1 MNQNLFNMGKNVKP
15 SVRKIMREALND
27 VVTTNGSHLTL
38 EHIVL
43 STIIDGENRAI
54 KTITEMGVNIN
65 SLYDTIYA
73 IVHNGN
79 LTPKVKNQ
87 DKIPFNKEV
96 KDTFDHVDTEVELI
110 GDFEVDTSHLMLSIL
125 SFDDF
130 KITKVLNKFKIN
142 YNNFKETLM
151 STDSFDET
159 PMEEN
164 NRNRS
169 KKNKR
174 VARNATPVINNFC
187 RNISLAAERGEI
199 DPVIGRERE
208 IKRVSQILSRRK
220 KNNPVLIGDPGVG
233 KTSVVEGIAKLIVD
247 GEAPRILSD
256 KKIYSLN
263 MAAMVAGTKYRGQFE
278 ERLKALID
286 ELKGNPE
293 IILFMDELHTMV
305 GAGNASG
312 SLDAANIFKPA
323 LANGELQVIGA
334 TTLDEYRE
342 NIEKDG
348 ALTRRF
354 QQVLINEPTVDET
367 ITILKNIKEKYENH
381 HKVTYNDEAVEECVK
396 LSDRYITDRA
406 MPDKAIDILDEAG
419 AATNVSQEK
428 PDSIKKLELEKKK
441 IAGEKLLVV
450 SRQKYEEA
458 AELRDKE
465 SKITNKLEAEKVKWE
480 KQLDSKRTDVGVED
494 ICEVISTMTG
504 IPISKISSQENKRLT
519 NMASVLKASI
529 IGQDDAIDKITQAI
543 KRNRL
548 GLKDKKKPIGSF
560 ICLGPTGVGKTE
572 LAKKIAE
579 QLFGDPDSLIRL
591 DMSEY
596 MEKHAVSRMVGA
608 PPGYVG
614 YEQGGQLTEKIRRRP
629 YSVILF
635 DEIEKAHGE
644 VFNLLLQLLDE
655 GQLTDGLGRKV
666 DFKNCLIIMT
676 SNIGVKELATFG
688 NGVGFKTDATIANK
702 EERDRNIIEKALKKK
717 FSPEFLNRID
727 DTIIFNSLKV
737 DDIKKIIKIEIDKL
751 KNNLTDLG
759 YEINLDA
766 SAINFL
772 VKEGYHEEYGA
783 RPLARAIQVHIGNL
797 IADEILQGNITEGSK
812 IKISY
817 DKKTNKVFV
826 K

>member
-1 MNQNLFNMGKNVKP
+1 MGKNVKP

-27 VVTTNGSHLTL
+27 VANTNGSHLTL

-43 STIIDGENRAI
+43 STIMDSENRAMNVI
-54 KTITEMGVNIN
+54 NTMGVNVN
-65 SLYDTIYA
+65 SLYDTIFD

-79 LTPKVKNQ
+79 LTPKVKKTEN
-87 DKIPFNKEV
+87 KIPFNKEV
-96 KDTFDHVDTEVELI
+96 KDVFDHVDDEVETM
-110 GDFEVDTSHLMLSIL
+110 GDFEVDTSHMMLSIL
-125 SFDDF
+125 SFKDF

-151 STDSFDET
+151 STESFDET
-159 PMEEN
+159 PKEDN
-164 NRNRS
+164 NDKGI

-199 DPVIGRERE
+199 DPVIGREKE

-247 GEAPRILSD
+247 GEAPRVLSD

-286 ELKGNPE
+286 ELKDNPE

-312 SLDAANIFKPA
+312 ALDAANIFKPA

-342 NIEKDG
+342 HIEKDG

-367 ITILKNIKEKYENH
+367 IIILKNIKEKYENH
-381 HKVTYNDEAVEECVK
+381 HKVSYSDEAIEECVK

-441 IAGEKLLVV
+441 LAEQKLLVV

-458 AELRDKE
+458 AEIRDKE
-465 SKITNKLEAEKVKWE
+465 SKITNKLEAEKLKWE
-480 KQLDSKRTDVGVED
+480 TQLDKKRTNIGVEE
-494 ICEVISTMTG
+494 ICDVISTMTG
-504 IPISKISSQENKRLT
+504 IPLNKISSQENKRLA
-519 NMASVLKASI
+519 NMASVLKESI

-548 GLKDKKKPIGSF
+548 GLKDKRKPIGNF
-560 ICLGPTGVGKTE
+560 ICLGPSGVGKTE
-572 LAKKIAE
+572 LTKKIAE

-635 DEIEKAHGE
+635 DEIEKAHPE

-676 SNIGVKELATFG
+676 SNIGVKELSTLG
-688 NGVGFKTDATIANK
+688 SGVGFKTDATIANK
-702 EERDRNIIEKALKKK
+702 EERNRNIIQKALKKK

-727 DTIIFNSLKV
+727 DTIVFNSLTV
-737 DDIKKIIKIEIDKL
+737 EDIKKIINIEIDKL
-751 KNNLTDLG
+751 KNNLSDLG
-759 YEINLDA
+759 YEINLDS
-766 SAINFL
+766 SAVDFL

-783 RPLARAIQVHIGNL
+783 RPLSRAIQVHIGNL
-797 IADEILQGNITEGSK
+797 IADEILLGNIKEGST

>member
-1 MNQNLFNMGKNVKP
+1 MGKNVKP

>member
-1 MNQNLFNMGKNVKP
+1 MGKNVKP
-15 SVRKIMREALND
+15 SVRKIMRDALSD
-27 VVTTNGSHLTL
+27 VTSINGSHLTL
-38 EHIVL
+38 EHIIL
-43 STIIDGENRAI
+43 SMIMDGENRAI
-54 KTITEMGVNIN
+54 KAITTMGVNVN
-65 SLYDTIYA
+65 SLYDTIYEVA
-73 IVHNGN
+73 HNGV
-79 LTPKVKNQ
+79 LTPKVKVA

-96 KDTFDHVDTEVELI
+96 KQVFDNVDDEVELV
-110 GDFEVDTSHLMLSIL
+110 GDFEVDTAHVMLSTLNIEDL
-125 SFDDF
+125 

-142 YNNFKETLM
+142 YNNFKETIM
-151 STDSFDET
+151 SAESFDET
-159 PMEEN
+159 PMDEN
-164 NRNRS
+164 NKRV

-174 VARNATPVINNFC
+174 VARSAIPVINNFC
-187 RNISLAAERGEI
+187 RNVSLAAENGEI
-199 DPVIGRERE
+199 DPVIGREKE

-233 KTSVVEGIAKLIVD
+233 KTSVIEGIAKLIVD
-247 GEAPRILSD
+247 GEAPRVLSD

-263 MAAMVAGTKYRGQFE
+263 MASIVAGTKYRGQFE
-278 ERLKALID
+278 ERLKTLID
-286 ELKGNPE
+286 EIKDNPE
-293 IILFMDELHTMV
+293 IILFIDELHTMV

-323 LANGELQVIGA
+323 LANGDLQVIGA

-342 NIEKDG
+342 HIEKDG

-354 QQVLINEPTVDET
+354 QQVLINEPTVAET
-367 ITILKNIKEKYENH
+367 ITILMNIRGTYENH
-381 HKVTYNDEAVEECVK
+381 HKVSYSDDAIEECVK

-428 PDSIKKLELEKKK
+428 PAAIKKLEIEKRK
-441 IAGEKLLVV
+441 ISEQKLIVV

-465 SKITNKLEAEKVKWE
+465 GKLTEKLVAENLKWE
-480 KQLDSKRTDVGVED
+480 QQLDKKRTDVGVNE

-504 IPISKISSQENKRLT
+504 IPLNKISSQENKRLSA
-519 NMASVLKASI
+519 MSAVLKQSI
-529 IGQDDAIDKITQAI
+529 IGQDEAIDKITQAI

-548 GLKDKKKPIGSF
+548 GLKDRQKPIGSF

-579 QLFGDPDSLIRL
+579 QLFGDSDALIRL

-596 MEKHAVSRMVGA
+596 IEKHTVSRMVGA

-614 YEQGGQLTEKIRRRP
+614 YEQGGQLTEKVRRRP
-629 YSVILF
+629 YSVILL
-635 DEIEKAHGE
+635 DEIEKAHSD

-666 DFKNCLIIMT
+666 DFKNCLIILT
-676 SNIGVKELATFG
+676 SNIGVKELSTLG
-688 NGVGFKTDATIANK
+688 SGVGFKTDATIVNK
-702 EERDRNIIEKALKKK
+702 EERNRNIIQKALKKK
-717 FSPEFLNRID
+717 FAPEFLNRID
-727 DTIIFNSLKV
+727 DTIIFNSLTV
-737 DDIKKIIKIEIDKL
+737 DDIKKIIGIEVEKL
-751 KNNLTDLG
+751 KTNLTDLG
-759 YEINLDA
+759 YKITLDKG
-766 SAINFL
+766 AIDFL
-772 VKEGYHEEYGA
+772 VREGYDEAYGV
-783 RPLARAIQVHIGNL
+783 RPLSRAIQVHIGNL
-797 IADEILQGNITEGSK
+797 IADEILNGNIKEGSI

-817 DKKTNKVFV
+817 NKKTDKVFV

>member
-1 MNQNLFNMGKNVKP
+1 MGKNVKP

-27 VVTTNGSHLTL
+27 VVTTNGNHLTL

-43 STIIDGENRAI
+43 STIMDGENRAI
-54 KTITEMGVNIN
+54 KTITEMGVNMN

-79 LTPKVKNQ
+79 LTPKVKKTQ
-87 DKIPFNKEV
+87 GKIPFNKEV
-96 KDTFDHVDTEVELI
+96 KDTFDHVDTEVELM

-164 NRNRS
+164 NKNRG

-199 DPVIGRERE
+199 DPVIGREKE

-286 ELKGNPE
+286 ELRENPE

-381 HKVTYNDEAVEECVK
+381 HKVTYSDEAIEECVK

-406 MPDKAIDILDEAG
+406 MPDKAIDVLDEAG

-441 IAGEKLLVV
+441 IAEEKLLVV

-504 IPISKISSQENKRLT
+504 IPINKISSQENKRLSM
-519 NMASVLKASI
+519 MASMLKSSI
-529 IGQDDAIDKITQAI
+529 IGQDDAIDKVTQAI

-688 NGVGFKTDATIANK
+688 NGVGFKTEATIANK
-702 EERDRNIIEKALKKK
+702 EERDRNIIQKALKKK

-727 DTIIFNSLKV
+727 DTIVFNSLKV

-783 RPLARAIQVHIGNL
+783 RPLARTIQVHIGNL
-797 IADEILQGNITEGSK
+797 IADEILQGNIKEGAK

>member
-1 MNQNLFNMGKNVKP
+1 MGKNVKP
-15 SVRKIMREALND
+15 SVRKIMRDALSD
-27 VVTTNGSHLTL
+27 VANTNGTHLTL
-38 EHIVL
+38 EHIIL
-43 STIIDGENRAI
+43 SMIMDGENRAI
-54 KTITEMGVNIN
+54 RAITTMGVNVN
-65 SLYDTIYA
+65 SLYDTVYE
-73 IVHNGN
+73 IVHNGT
-79 LTPKVKNQ
+79 LTPKVKVV
-87 DKIPFNKEV
+87 DKIPFNKETKLV
-96 KDTFDHVDTEVELI
+96 FDNVDDEVELV
-110 GDFEVDTSHLMLSIL
+110 GDFEVDTAHVMLSTLNIEEL
-125 SFDDF
+125 

-142 YNNFKETLM
+142 YNNFKETIM
-151 STDSFDET
+151 SGESFDET
-159 PMEEN
+159 PMDEN
-164 NRNRS
+164 NKNV

-174 VARNATPVINNFC
+174 VARSAIPVINNFC
-187 RNISLAAERGEI
+187 RNVSLAAENGEI
-199 DPVIGRERE
+199 DPVIGREKE

-233 KTSVVEGIAKLIVD
+233 KTSVIEGIAKLIVD
-247 GEAPRILSD
+247 GEAPRVLSD

-263 MAAMVAGTKYRGQFE
+263 MASMVAGTKYRGQFE
-278 ERLKALID
+278 ERLKTLID
-286 ELKGNPE
+286 EIKDNPE

-323 LANGELQVIGA
+323 LANGDLQVIGA

-342 NIEKDG
+342 HIEKDG

-367 ITILKNIKEKYENH
+367 ITILRNIREKYENH
-381 HKVTYNDEAVEECVK
+381 HKVSYSDEAIDECVK

-428 PDSIKKLELEKKK
+428 PAAIKKFELEKRK
-441 IAGEKLLVV
+441 ISEQKLIVV

-465 SKITNKLEAEKVKWE
+465 SKITEKLEAEKLKWE
-480 KQLDSKRTDVGVED
+480 QQLDKKRTAVGVNE

-504 IPISKISSQENKRLT
+504 IPLNKISSQENKRLST
-519 NMASVLKASI
+519 MDAVLKKSI
-529 IGQDDAIDKITQAI
+529 IGQDDAIDKITQSI

-548 GLKDKKKPIGSF
+548 GLKDKQKPIGSF

-579 QLFGDPDSLIRL
+579 QLFGDPDALIRL

-596 MEKHAVSRMVGA
+596 IEKHTVSRMVGA

-629 YSVILF
+629 YSVILL
-635 DEIEKAHGE
+635 DEIEKAHSD

-666 DFKNCLIIMT
+666 DFKNCLIILT
-676 SNIGVKELATFG
+676 SNIGVKELSTLG
-688 NGVGFKTDATIANK
+688 SGVGFKTDATIANK
-702 EERDRNIIEKALKKK
+702 EERNRNIIQKALKKK
-717 FSPEFLNRID
+717 FAPEFLNRID
-727 DTIIFNSLKV
+727 DTIVFNSLNV
-737 DDIKKIIKIEIDKL
+737 EDIKKIINIEIDKL

-759 YEINLDA
+759 YKITLDKG
-766 SAINFL
+766 AIDFL
-772 VKEGYHEEYGA
+772 VREGYDEAYGA
-783 RPLARAIQVHIGNL
+783 RPLSRAIQVHIGNL
-797 IADEILQGNITEGSK
+797 IADEILNGNIKEGSS

-817 DKKTNKVFV
+817 NKKTDKVFV

>member
-1 MNQNLFNMGKNVKP
+1 MGKNVKP

-38 EHIVL
+38 EHIML
-43 STIIDGENRAI
+43 STILDGENRAI

-96 KDTFDHVDTEVELI
+96 KDTFDHVDTEVELM

-164 NRNRS
+164 NKNRG

-187 RNISLAAERGEI
+187 RNISLAAERSEI
-199 DPVIGRERE
+199 DPVIGREKE

-286 ELKGNPE
+286 ELRENPE

-381 HKVTYNDEAVEECVK
+381 HKVTYSDEAIEECVK

-406 MPDKAIDILDEAG
+406 MPDKAIDVLDEAG

-441 IAGEKLLVV
+441 IAEEKLLVV

-465 SKITNKLEAEKVKWE
+465 SKLTERLNAEKSKWE

-504 IPISKISSQENKRLT
+504 IPISKISSQENKRLS
-519 NMASVLKASI
+519 MMGSVLKSSI

-596 MEKHAVSRMVGA
+596 MEKHTISRMVGA

-635 DEIEKAHGE
+635 DEIEKAHTE

-655 GQLTDGLGRKV
+655 GQLTDGLGRKI

-702 EERDRNIIEKALKKK
+702 EERDRNIIQKALKKK

-727 DTIIFNSLKV
+727 DTIVFNSLKV

-759 YEINLDA
+759 YEINLDT

-797 IADEILQGNITEGSK
+797 IADEILQGNIKEGAK

>member
-1 MNQNLFNMGKNVKP
+1 MD
-15 SVRKIMREALND
+15 S
-27 VVTTNGSHLTL
+27 
-38 EHIVL
+38 
-43 STIIDGENRAI
+43 ENRAMNVI
-54 KTITEMGVNIN
+54 NTMGVNVN
-65 SLYDTIYA
+65 SLYDTIFD

-79 LTPKVKNQ
+79 LTPKVKKTEN
-87 DKIPFNKEV
+87 KIPFNKEV
-96 KDTFDHVDTEVELI
+96 KDVFDHVDNEVETM
-110 GDFEVDTSHLMLSIL
+110 GDFEVDTSHMMLSIL
-125 SFDDF
+125 SFKDF

-151 STDSFDET
+151 STESFDET
-159 PMEEN
+159 PKEDN
-164 NRNRS
+164 NDKGI

-199 DPVIGRERE
+199 DPVIGREKE

-247 GEAPRILSD
+247 GEAPRVLSD

-286 ELKGNPE
+286 ELKDNPE

-312 SLDAANIFKPA
+312 ALDAANIFKPA

-342 NIEKDG
+342 HIEKDG

-367 ITILKNIKEKYENH
+367 IIILKNIKEKYENH
-381 HKVTYNDEAVEECVK
+381 HKVSYSDDAIEECVK

-441 IAGEKLLVV
+441 LAEQKLLVV

-458 AELRDKE
+458 AEIRDKE
-465 SKITNKLEAEKVKWE
+465 SKITNKLEAEKLKWE
-480 KQLDSKRTDVGVED
+480 TQLDKKRTNIGVEE
-494 ICEVISTMTG
+494 ICDVISTMTG
-504 IPISKISSQENKRLT
+504 IPLNKISSQENKRLA
-519 NMASVLKASI
+519 NMASVLKESI

-548 GLKDKKKPIGSF
+548 GLKDKRKPIGNF
-560 ICLGPTGVGKTE
+560 ICLGPSGVGKTE
-572 LAKKIAE
+572 LTKKIAE

-635 DEIEKAHGE
+635 DEIEKAHPE

-676 SNIGVKELATFG
+676 SNIGVKELSTLG
-688 NGVGFKTDATIANK
+688 SGVGFKTDATIANK
-702 EERDRNIIEKALKKK
+702 EERNRNIIQKALKKK

-727 DTIIFNSLKV
+727 DTIVFNSLTV
-737 DDIKKIIKIEIDKL
+737 EDIKKIINIEIDKL
-751 KNNLTDLG
+751 KNNLSDLG
-759 YEINLDA
+759 YEINLDS
-766 SAINFL
+766 SAVDFL

-783 RPLARAIQVHIGNL
+783 RPLSRAIQVHIGNL
-797 IADEILQGNITEGSK
+797 IADEILLGNIKEGST

>member
-1 MNQNLFNMGKNVKP
+1 M
-15 SVRKIMREALND
+15 E
-27 VVTTNGSHLTL
+27 
-38 EHIVL
+38 
-43 STIIDGENRAI
+43 
-54 KTITEMGVNIN
+54 
-65 SLYDTIYA
+65 
-73 IVHNGN
+73 
-79 LTPKVKNQ
+79 
-87 DKIPFNKEV
+87 
-96 KDTFDHVDTEVELI
+96 ELK
-110 GDFEVDTSHLMLSIL
+110 
-125 SFDDF
+125 
-130 KITKVLNKFKIN
+130 KITKSFNIEGFSIKTDTGFEKIE
-142 YNNFKETLM
+142 KLHETISYLVYEVKL
-151 STDSFDET
+151 SNGYTLKCADNHILIDE
-159 PMEEN
+159 
-164 NRNRS
+164 
-169 KKNKR
+169 
-174 VARNATPVINNFC
+174 F
-187 RNISLAAERGEI
+187 
-199 DPVIGRERE
+199 GREVFTKDLIIGDNIKTDNGLATVVSVTDLGYEE
-208 IKRVSQILSRRK
+208 IMYDFELGDDSNHVYYTNGILSH
-220 KNNPVLIGDPGVG
+220 N
-233 KTSVVEGIAKLIVD
+233 TSVVEGIAKLIVD

-286 ELKGNPE
+286 ELRENPE

-354 QQVLINEPTVDET
+354 QQVLINEPTIDET
-367 ITILKNIKEKYENH
+367 ITILKNIKENYENH
-381 HKVTYNDEAVEECVK
+381 HKVTYSDEAIEECVK

-406 MPDKAIDILDEAG
+406 MPDKAIDVLDEAG

-441 IAGEKLLVV
+441 IAEEKLLVV

-465 SKITNKLEAEKVKWE
+465 SKLTERLNAEKSKWE

-504 IPISKISSQENKRLT
+504 IPISKISSQENKRLS
-519 NMASVLKASI
+519 MMDSVLKSSI
-529 IGQDDAIDKITQAI
+529 IGQDDAINKITQAI

-596 MEKHAVSRMVGA
+596 MEKHTISRMVGA

-635 DEIEKAHGE
+635 DEIEKAHTE

-655 GQLTDGLGRKV
+655 GQLTDGLGRKI

-702 EERDRNIIEKALKKK
+702 EERDRNIIQKALKKK

-727 DTIIFNSLKV
+727 DTIVFNSLKI

-759 YEINLDA
+759 YEINLDT

-797 IADEILQGNITEGSK
+797 IADEILQGNIKEGTK

>member
-1 MNQNLFNMGKNVKP
+1 MGKNVKP

-38 EHIVL
+38 EHIML
-43 STIIDGENRAI
+43 STILDGENRAI

-164 NRNRS
+164 NKNRG

-199 DPVIGRERE
+199 DPVIGREKE

-286 ELKGNPE
+286 ELRENPE

-367 ITILKNIKEKYENH
+367 IIILKNIKEKYENH
-381 HKVTYNDEAVEECVK
+381 HKVSYSDEAIEECVK

-441 IAGEKLLVV
+441 LAEQKLLVV

-458 AELRDKE
+458 AEIRDKE
-465 SKITNKLEAEKVKWE
+465 SKITNKLEAEKLKWE
-480 KQLDSKRTDVGVED
+480 TQLDKKRTNIGVEE
-494 ICEVISTMTG
+494 ICDVISTMTG
-504 IPISKISSQENKRLT
+504 IPLNKISSQENKRLA
-519 NMASVLKASI
+519 NMASVLKESI

-548 GLKDKKKPIGSF
+548 GLKDKRKPIGNF
-560 ICLGPTGVGKTE
+560 ICLGPSGVGKTE
-572 LAKKIAE
+572 LTKKIAE

-635 DEIEKAHGE
+635 DEIEKAHTE

-655 GQLTDGLGRKV
+655 GQLTDGLGRKI

-702 EERDRNIIEKALKKK
+702 EERNRNIIQKALKKK

-727 DTIIFNSLKV
+727 DTIVFNSLKV

-759 YEINLDA
+759 YEINLDT

-797 IADEILQGNITEGSK
+797 IADEILQGNIKEGAK

>member
-1 MNQNLFNMGKNVKP
+1 MGKNVKP

-27 VVTTNGSHLTL
+27 VVNTNGSHLTL
-38 EHIVL
+38 EHILL
-43 STIIDGENRAI
+43 SAIMDNENRAMNVI
-54 KTITEMGVNIN
+54 SSMGININ
-65 SLYDTIYA
+65 SLYDTVYE
-73 IVHNGN
+73 IVHNNN
-79 LTPKVKNQ
+79 LTPKVKTP

-96 KDTFDHVDTEVELI
+96 KSVFDHVDDEVELV
-110 GDFEVDTSHLMLSIL
+110 GDFEVDTAHLLLSIL
-125 SFDDF
+125 SFKDF
-130 KITKVLNKFKIN
+130 KITKVLNKFKIT
-142 YNNFKETLM
+142 YETFKETLM
-151 STDSFDET
+151 STESFDET

-164 NRNRS
+164 NKS
-169 KKNKR
+169 KKPKR

-187 RNISLAAERGEI
+187 RNVSLAAENNEI
-199 DPVIGRERE
+199 DPVIGRDNE

-220 KNNPVLIGDPGVG
+220 KNNPILIGDAGCG
-233 KTSVVEGIAKLIVD
+233 KTSIVEGIAKMIVD
-247 GEAPRILSD
+247 GDAPRIISD
-256 KKIYSLN
+256 KKIYTLN
-263 MAAMVAGTKYRGQFE
+263 MASMVAGTKYRGQFE
-278 ERLKALID
+278 ERLKALIE
-286 ELKGNPE
+286 ELKNNPE
-293 IILFMDELHTMV
+293 IILFMDEIHTMV

-342 NIEKDG
+342 HIEKDG

-381 HKVTYNDEAVEECVK
+381 HKVTYTDEAIEECVK

-428 PDSIKKLELEKKK
+428 PASIKKLELEKKK
-441 IAGEKLLVV
+441 LAEQKLLVV

-465 SKITNKLEAEKVKWE
+465 NKLSNKLESEKLKWE
-480 KQLDSKRTDVGVED
+480 QQLDKKRTTVDVEN
-494 ICEVISTMTG
+494 ICEIISTMTG
-504 IPISKISSQENKRLT
+504 IPLNKISGQENKRLA
-519 NMASVLKASI
+519 NMASVLKESI

-548 GLKDKKKPIGSF
+548 GLKDKRKPIGNF
-560 ICLGPTGVGKTE
+560 ICLGPSGVGKTE

-579 QLFGDPDSLIRL
+579 QLFGDQDSLIRL

-596 MEKHAVSRMVGA
+596 MEKHTVSRMVGA

-614 YEQGGQLTEKIRRRP
+614 YEQGGQLTEKVRRRP

-635 DEIEKAHGE
+635 DEIEKAHTD

-666 DFKNCLIIMT
+666 DFKNCLIILT
-676 SNIGVKELATFG
+676 SNVGVKELSTLG
-688 NGVGFKTDATIANK
+688 TGVGFKTDATIVGK
-702 EERDRNIIEKALKKK
+702 EQRDRNIIQKALKKK

-737 DDIKKIIKIEIDKL
+737 DDIKKIIGIEIEKL
-751 KNNLTDLG
+751 KKNLTDLG
-759 YEINLDA
+759 YEITLDNA
-766 SAINFL
+766 AINFL
-772 VKEGYHEEYGA
+772 VKEGYDEDYGA
-783 RPLARAIQVHIGNL
+783 RPLNRAIQVHIGNL
-797 IADEILQGNITEGSK
+797 IADEILMGNIKEGS
-812 IKISY
+812 IVKISY

>member
-1 MNQNLFNMGKNVKP
+1 MGKNVKP

-38 EHIVL
+38 EHIML
-43 STIIDGENRAI
+43 STILDGENRAI

-96 KDTFDHVDTEVELI
+96 KDTFDHVDTEVELM

-164 NRNRS
+164 NKNRG

-187 RNISLAAERGEI
+187 RNISLAAERSEI
-199 DPVIGRERE
+199 DPVIGREKE

-286 ELKGNPE
+286 ELRENPE

-381 HKVTYNDEAVEECVK
+381 HKVTYSDEAIEECVK

-406 MPDKAIDILDEAG
+406 MPDKAIDVLDEAG

-441 IAGEKLLVV
+441 IAEEKLLVV

-465 SKITNKLEAEKVKWE
+465 SKLTERLNAEKSKWE

-504 IPISKISSQENKRLT
+504 IPISKISSQENKRLS
-519 NMASVLKASI
+519 MMDSVLKSSI

-596 MEKHAVSRMVGA
+596 MEKHTISRMVGA

-635 DEIEKAHGE
+635 DEIEKAHTE

-702 EERDRNIIEKALKKK
+702 EERDRNIIQKALKKK

-727 DTIIFNSLKV
+727 DTIVFNSLKV

-759 YEINLDA
+759 YEINLDT

-797 IADEILQGNITEGSK
+797 IADEILQGNIKEGAK

>member
-1 MNQNLFNMGKNVKP
+1 MGKNVKP

-38 EHIVL
+38 EHIML
-43 STIIDGENRAI
+43 STILDGENRAI

-96 KDTFDHVDTEVELI
+96 KDTFDHVDTEVELM

-164 NRNRS
+164 NKNRG

-187 RNISLAAERGEI
+187 RNISLAAERSEI
-199 DPVIGRERE
+199 DPVIGREKE

-286 ELKGNPE
+286 ELRENPE

-381 HKVTYNDEAVEECVK
+381 HKVTYSDEAIEECVK

-406 MPDKAIDILDEAG
+406 MPDKAIDVLDEAG

-441 IAGEKLLVV
+441 IAEEKLLVV

-465 SKITNKLEAEKVKWE
+465 SKLTERLNAEKSKWE

-504 IPISKISSQENKRLT
+504 IPISKISSQENKRLS
-519 NMASVLKASI
+519 MMDSVLKSSI

-596 MEKHAVSRMVGA
+596 MEKHTISRMVGA

-635 DEIEKAHGE
+635 DEIEKAHTE

-655 GQLTDGLGRKV
+655 GQLTDGLGRKI

-702 EERDRNIIEKALKKK
+702 EERDRNIIQKALKKK

-727 DTIIFNSLKV
+727 DTIVFNSLKV

-759 YEINLDA
+759 YEINLDT

-797 IADEILQGNITEGSK
+797 IADEILQGNIKEGAK

>member
-1 MNQNLFNMGKNVKP
+1 MGKNVKP

-38 EHIVL
+38 EHIML
-43 STIIDGENRAI
+43 STILDGENRAI

-96 KDTFDHVDTEVELI
+96 KDTFDHVDTEVELM

-164 NRNRS
+164 NKNRG

-187 RNISLAAERGEI
+187 RNISLAAERSEI
-199 DPVIGRERE
+199 DPVIGREME

-286 ELKGNPE
+286 ELRGNPE

-381 HKVTYNDEAVEECVK
+381 HKVTYSDDAIEECVK

-406 MPDKAIDILDEAG
+406 MPDKAIDVLDEAG

-441 IAGEKLLVV
+441 IAEEKLLVV

-465 SKITNKLEAEKVKWE
+465 SKITNKLEAERVKWE
-480 KQLDSKRTDVGVED
+480 KQLDTKRTDVGVED

-504 IPISKISSQENKRLT
+504 IPISKISSQENKRLS
-519 NMASVLKASI
+519 MMDSVLKSSI

-635 DEIEKAHGE
+635 DEIEKAHTE

-702 EERDRNIIEKALKKK
+702 EERDRNIIQKALKKK
-717 FSPEFLNRID
+717 YSPEFLNRID
-727 DTIIFNSLKV
+727 DTIVFNSLKV

-759 YEINLDA
+759 YEINLDT

-797 IADEILQGNITEGSK
+797 IADEILQGNIKEGAK

>member
-1 MNQNLFNMGKNVKP
+1 MGKNVKP

-27 VVTTNGSHLTL
+27 VANTNGSHLTL

-43 STIIDGENRAI
+43 STIMDGENRAV

-65 SLYDTIYA
+65 SLYDTIYS

-96 KDTFDHVDTEVELI
+96 KDMFDHVDTEVELI
-110 GDFEVDTSHLMLSIL
+110 GDFEVDTSHVMLSIL

-159 PMEEN
+159 PMEGN
-164 NRNRS
+164 NRNM
-169 KKNKR
+169 KNTKNKR

-286 ELKGNPE
+286 ELRENPE

-381 HKVTYNDEAVEECVK
+381 HKVTYSDEAIEECVK

-406 MPDKAIDILDEAG
+406 MPDKAIDVLDEAG

-441 IAGEKLLVV
+441 IAEEKLLVV

-465 SKITNKLEAEKVKWE
+465 SKITNKLEAEKLKWE
-480 KQLDSKRTDVGVED
+480 QQLDKKRTDVGVEE

-504 IPISKISSQENKRLT
+504 IPLTKISSQENKRLA
-519 NMASVLKASI
+519 NMASVLKESI

-596 MEKHAVSRMVGA
+596 MEKHTISRMVGA

-635 DEIEKAHGE
+635 DEIEKAHTE

-676 SNIGVKELATFG
+676 SNIGVKELSTLG
-688 NGVGFKTDATIANK
+688 SGVGFKTDSTVANK
-702 EERDRNIIEKALKKK
+702 DERNRNIIQKALKKK

-727 DTIIFNSLKV
+727 DTIVFNSLKV
-737 DDIKKIIKIEIDKL
+737 DDIKKIIKIEIEKL
-751 KNNLTDLG
+751 KSNLTDLG
-759 YEINLDA
+759 YEITLDN
-766 SAINFL
+766 SAIDFL

-783 RPLARAIQVHIGNL
+783 RPLSRAIQVHIGNL
-797 IADEILQGNITEGSK
+797 IADEILLGNIKEGAK
-812 IKISY
+812 IKVSY

>member
-1 MNQNLFNMGKNVKP
+1 MGKNVKP
-15 SVRKIMREALND
+15 SVRKIMRAALSD
-27 VVTTNGSHLTL
+27 VASTNGSHLTL
-38 EHIVL
+38 EHIIL
-43 STIIDGENRAI
+43 SMIMDGENRAI
-54 KTITEMGVNIN
+54 KAIITMGVNVN
-65 SLYDTIYA
+65 SLYDTVYE
-73 IVHNGN
+73 IVHNGT
-79 LTPKVKNQ
+79 LTPKVKVV
-87 DKIPFNKEV
+87 DKIPFNKETKLV
-96 KDTFDHVDTEVELI
+96 FDNVDDEVELV
-110 GDFEVDTSHLMLSIL
+110 GDFEVDTAHVMLSTLNIEEL
-125 SFDDF
+125 

-142 YNNFKETLM
+142 YNNFKETIM
-151 STDSFDET
+151 SGESFDET
-159 PMEEN
+159 PMDEN
-164 NRNRS
+164 SKRV

-174 VARNATPVINNFC
+174 VARSAIPVINNFC
-187 RNISLAAERGEI
+187 RNVSLAAENGEI
-199 DPVIGRERE
+199 DPVIGREKE

-233 KTSVVEGIAKLIVD
+233 KTSVIEGIAKLIVD
-247 GEAPRILSD
+247 GEAPRVLSD

-263 MAAMVAGTKYRGQFE
+263 MASMVAGTKYRGQFE
-278 ERLKALID
+278 ERLKTLID
-286 ELKGNPE
+286 EIKDNPE

-323 LANGELQVIGA
+323 LANGDLQVIGA

-342 NIEKDG
+342 HIEKDG

-367 ITILKNIKEKYENH
+367 ITILRNIREKYENH
-381 HKVTYNDEAVEECVK
+381 HKVSYSDEAIDECVK

-428 PDSIKKLELEKKK
+428 PAAIKKFELEKRK
-441 IAGEKLLVV
+441 ISEQKLIVV

-465 SKITNKLEAEKVKWE
+465 SKITEKLEAEKLKWE
-480 KQLDSKRTDVGVED
+480 QQLDKKRTAVGVNE

-504 IPISKISSQENKRLT
+504 IPLNKISSQENKRLST
-519 NMASVLKASI
+519 MDSVLKKSI
-529 IGQDDAIDKITQAI
+529 IGQDDAIDKITQSI

-548 GLKDKKKPIGSF
+548 GLKDKQKPIGSF

-579 QLFGDPDSLIRL
+579 QLFGDPDALIRL

-596 MEKHAVSRMVGA
+596 IEKHTVSRMVGA

-629 YSVILF
+629 YSVILL
-635 DEIEKAHGE
+635 DEIEKAHSD

-666 DFKNCLIIMT
+666 DFKNCLIILT
-676 SNIGVKELATFG
+676 SNIGVKELSTIG
-688 NGVGFKTDATIANK
+688 SGVGFKTDATIANK
-702 EERDRNIIEKALKKK
+702 EERDRNIIQKALKKK
-717 FSPEFLNRID
+717 FAPEFLNRID
-727 DTIIFNSLKV
+727 DTIVFNSLNV
-737 DDIKKIIKIEIDKL
+737 EDIKKIIGIEIDKL

-759 YEINLDA
+759 YKITLDKG
-766 SAINFL
+766 AIDFL
-772 VKEGYHEEYGA
+772 VREGYDEAYGA
-783 RPLARAIQVHIGNL
+783 RPLSRAIQVHIGNL
-797 IADEILQGNITEGSK
+797 IADEILNGNIKEGSS

-817 DKKTNKVFV
+817 NKKTDKVFV

>member
-1 MNQNLFNMGKNVKP
+1 
-15 SVRKIMREALND
+15 
-27 VVTTNGSHLTL
+27 
-38 EHIVL
+38 
-43 STIIDGENRAI
+43 
-54 KTITEMGVNIN
+54 MGVNVN
-65 SLYDTIYA
+65 SLYDTIFD

-79 LTPKVKNQ
+79 LTPKVKKTEN
-87 DKIPFNKEV
+87 KIPFNKEV
-96 KDTFDHVDTEVELI
+96 KDVFDHVDNEVETM
-110 GDFEVDTSHLMLSIL
+110 GDFEVDTSHMMLSIL
-125 SFDDF
+125 SFKDF

-151 STDSFDET
+151 STESFDET
-159 PMEEN
+159 PKEDN
-164 NRNRS
+164 NDKGI

-199 DPVIGRERE
+199 DPVIGREKE

-247 GEAPRILSD
+247 GEAPRVLSD

-286 ELKGNPE
+286 ELKDNPE

-312 SLDAANIFKPA
+312 ALDAANIFKPA

-342 NIEKDG
+342 HIEKDG

-367 ITILKNIKEKYENH
+367 IIILKNIKEKYENH
-381 HKVTYNDEAVEECVK
+381 HKVSYSDDAIEECVK

-441 IAGEKLLVV
+441 LAEQKLLVV

-458 AELRDKE
+458 AEIRDKE
-465 SKITNKLEAEKVKWE
+465 SKITNKLEAEKLKWE
-480 KQLDSKRTDVGVED
+480 TQLDKKRTNIGVEE
-494 ICEVISTMTG
+494 ICDVISTMTG
-504 IPISKISSQENKRLT
+504 IPLNKISSQENKRLA
-519 NMASVLKASI
+519 NMASVLKESI

-548 GLKDKKKPIGSF
+548 GLKDKRKPIGNF
-560 ICLGPTGVGKTE
+560 ICLGPSGVGKTE
-572 LAKKIAE
+572 LTKKIAE

-635 DEIEKAHGE
+635 DEIEKAHPE

-676 SNIGVKELATFG
+676 SNIGVKELSTLG
-688 NGVGFKTDATIANK
+688 SGVGFKTDATIANK
-702 EERDRNIIEKALKKK
+702 EERNRNIIQKALKKK

-727 DTIIFNSLKV
+727 DTIVFNSLTV
-737 DDIKKIIKIEIDKL
+737 EDIKKIINIEIDKL
-751 KNNLTDLG
+751 KNNLSDLG
-759 YEINLDA
+759 YEINLDS
-766 SAINFL
+766 SAVNFL

-783 RPLARAIQVHIGNL
+783 RPLSRAIQVHIGNL
-797 IADEILQGNITEGSK
+797 IADEILLGNIKEGST

>member
-1 MNQNLFNMGKNVKP
+1 MGKNVKP

-27 VVTTNGSHLTL
+27 VANTNGSHLTL

-43 STIIDGENRAI
+43 STIMDGENRAV

-65 SLYDTIYA
+65 SLYDTIYS

-96 KDTFDHVDTEVELI
+96 KDMFDHVDTEVELI
-110 GDFEVDTSHLMLSIL
+110 GDFEVDTSHVMLSIL

-151 STDSFDET
+151 NTDSFDET
-159 PMEEN
+159 PMEGN
-164 NRNRS
+164 NRNM
-169 KKNKR
+169 KNKQNKR

-247 GEAPRILSD
+247 EAPRILSD

-286 ELKGNPE
+286 ELRENPE
-293 IILFMDELHTMV
+293 IVLFMDELHTMV

-381 HKVTYNDEAVEECVK
+381 HKVTYSDEAIEECVK

-406 MPDKAIDILDEAG
+406 MPDKAIDVLDEAG

-441 IAGEKLLVV
+441 IAEQKLLVV

-465 SKITNKLEAEKVKWE
+465 SKITNKLEAEKLKWE
-480 KQLDSKRTDVGVED
+480 QQLDKKRTDVGVEE

-504 IPISKISSQENKRLT
+504 IPLTKISSQENKRLA
-519 NMASVLKASI
+519 NMASVLKESI

-548 GLKDKKKPIGSF
+548 GLKDKRKPIGNF
-560 ICLGPTGVGKTE
+560 ICLGPSGVGKTE
-572 LAKKIAE
+572 LTKKIAE

-596 MEKHAVSRMVGA
+596 MEKHTISRMVGA

-635 DEIEKAHGE
+635 DEIEKAHTE

-676 SNIGVKELATFG
+676 SNIGVKELSTLG
-688 NGVGFKTDATIANK
+688 SGVGFKTDSTVANK
-702 EERDRNIIEKALKKK
+702 DERNRNIIQKALKKK

-727 DTIIFNSLKV
+727 DTIVFNSLKV
-737 DDIKKIIKIEIDKL
+737 DDIKKIIKIEIEKL
-751 KNNLTDLG
+751 KSNLTDLG
-759 YEINLDA
+759 YEITLDN
-766 SAINFL
+766 SAIDFL

-783 RPLARAIQVHIGNL
+783 RPLSRAIQVHIGNL
-797 IADEILQGNITEGSK
+797 IADEILLGNIKEGAK
-812 IKISY
+812 IKVSY

>member
-1 MNQNLFNMGKNVKP
+1 MGKNVKP

-38 EHIVL
+38 EHIML
-43 STIIDGENRAI
+43 STILDGENRAI

-164 NRNRS
+164 NKNRG

-199 DPVIGRERE
+199 DPVIGREKE

-286 ELKGNPE
+286 ELRENPE

-367 ITILKNIKEKYENH
+367 IIILKNIKEKYENH
-381 HKVTYNDEAVEECVK
+381 HKVSYSDEAIEECVK

-441 IAGEKLLVV
+441 LAEQKLLVV

-458 AELRDKE
+458 AEIRDKE
-465 SKITNKLEAEKVKWE
+465 SKITNKLEAEKLKWE
-480 KQLDSKRTDVGVED
+480 TQLDKKRTNIGVEE
-494 ICEVISTMTG
+494 ICDVISTMTG
-504 IPISKISSQENKRLT
+504 IPLNKISSQENKRLA
-519 NMASVLKASI
+519 NMASVLKESI

-548 GLKDKKKPIGSF
+548 GLKDKRKPIGNF
-560 ICLGPTGVGKTE
+560 ICLGPSGVGKTE
-572 LAKKIAE
+572 LTKKIAE

-635 DEIEKAHGE
+635 DEIEKAHTE

-655 GQLTDGLGRKV
+655 GQLTDGLGRKI

-702 EERDRNIIEKALKKK
+702 EERDRNIIQKALKKK

-727 DTIIFNSLKV
+727 DTIVFNSLKV

-759 YEINLDA
+759 YEINLDT

-797 IADEILQGNITEGSK
+797 IADEILQGNIKEGAK

>member
-1 MNQNLFNMGKNVKP
+1 MGKNVKP
-15 SVRKIMREALND
+15 SVRKIMREALSD
-27 VVTTNGSHLTL
+27 VVNTNGSHLTL
-38 EHIVL
+38 EHILL
-43 STIIDGENRAI
+43 STIMDNENRAMNI
-54 KTITEMGVNIN
+54 ISSMGININ
-65 SLYDTIYA
+65 SLYDTVYE
-73 IVHNGN
+73 IVHNNN
-79 LTPKVKNQ
+79 LTPKVKTP

-96 KDTFDHVDTEVELI
+96 KTVFDHVDDEVELV
-110 GDFEVDTSHLMLSIL
+110 GDFEVDTAHLLLSIL
-125 SFDDF
+125 SFKDF
-130 KITKVLNKFKIN
+130 KITKVLNKFKIT
-142 YNNFKETLM
+142 YETFKDTLM
-151 STDSFDET
+151 STESFDET
-159 PMEEN
+159 PMEDN
-164 NRNRS
+164 NKS
-169 KKNKR
+169 KKPKR

-187 RNISLAAERGEI
+187 RNVSLAAENDEI
-199 DPVIGRERE
+199 DPVIGRDNE

-220 KNNPVLIGDPGVG
+220 KNNPILIGDPGVG
-233 KTSVVEGIAKLIVD
+233 KTSVVEGIAKMIVD
-247 GEAPRILSD
+247 GDAPRILSD

-263 MAAMVAGTKYRGQFE
+263 MASMVAGTKYRGQFE

-286 ELKGNPE
+286 ELKNNPE
-293 IILFMDELHTMV
+293 IILFMDEIHTMV

-342 NIEKDG
+342 HIEKDG

-367 ITILKNIKEKYENH
+367 ITILKNLKEKYENH
-381 HKVTYNDEAVEECVK
+381 HKVTYTDEAIEECVK
-396 LSDRYITDRA
+396 LSDRYITDRS

-428 PDSIKKLELEKKK
+428 PASIKKLELEKKK
-441 IAGEKLLVV
+441 LAEQKLLVV

-465 SKITNKLEAEKVKWE
+465 NKLSNKLESEKLKWE
-480 KQLDSKRTDVGVED
+480 QQLDKKRTTVDVEN
-494 ICEVISTMTG
+494 ICEIISTMTG
-504 IPISKISSQENKRLT
+504 IPLNKISGQENKRLA
-519 NMASVLKASI
+519 NMASVLKESI

-548 GLKDKKKPIGSF
+548 GLKDKRKPIGNF
-560 ICLGPTGVGKTE
+560 ICLGPSGVGKTE

-579 QLFGDPDSLIRL
+579 QLFGDQDSLIRL

-596 MEKHAVSRMVGA
+596 MEKHTVSRMVGA

-614 YEQGGQLTEKIRRRP
+614 YEQGGQLTEKVRRRP

-635 DEIEKAHGE
+635 DEIEKAHTD

-666 DFKNCLIIMT
+666 DFKNCLIILT
-676 SNIGVKELATFG
+676 SNVGVKELSTLG
-688 NGVGFKTDATIANK
+688 TGVGFKTDATIVGK
-702 EERDRNIIEKALKKK
+702 EQRDRNIIQKALKKK

-737 DDIKKIIKIEIDKL
+737 DDIKKIIGIEIEKL
-751 KNNLTDLG
+751 KKNLTDLG
-759 YEINLDA
+759 YEITLD
-766 SAINFL
+766 SAAIDFL
-772 VKEGYHEEYGA
+772 VKEGYDEAYGA
-783 RPLARAIQVHIGNL
+783 RPLNRAIQVHIGNL
-797 IADEILQGNITEGSK
+797 IADEILMGNIKEGS
-812 IKISY
+812 IVKISY

>member
-1 MNQNLFNMGKNVKP
+1 MGKNVKP

-43 STIIDGENRAI
+43 STILDGENRAI

-96 KDTFDHVDTEVELI
+96 KDTFDHVDTEVELM

-164 NRNRS
+164 NKNRG

-199 DPVIGRERE
+199 DPVIGREKE

-286 ELKGNPE
+286 ELRENPE

-381 HKVTYNDEAVEECVK
+381 HKVTYSDEAIEECVK

-406 MPDKAIDILDEAG
+406 MPDKAIDVLDEAG

-441 IAGEKLLVV
+441 IAEEKLLVV

-465 SKITNKLEAEKVKWE
+465 SKLTERLNAEKSKWE
-480 KQLDSKRTDVGVED
+480 KQLDTKRTDVGVKD

-504 IPISKISSQENKRLT
+504 IPISKISSQENKRLS
-519 NMASVLKASI
+519 MMDSVLKSSI

-596 MEKHAVSRMVGA
+596 MEKHTISRMVGA

-635 DEIEKAHGE
+635 DEIEKAHTE

-702 EERDRNIIEKALKKK
+702 EERDRNIIQKALKKK

-727 DTIIFNSLKV
+727 DTIVFNSLKV

-759 YEINLDA
+759 YEINLDT

-797 IADEILQGNITEGSK
+797 IADEILLGNIKEGAK

>member
-1 MNQNLFNMGKNVKP
+1 MKNK
-15 SVRKIMREALND
+15 
-27 VVTTNGSHLTL
+27 
-38 EHIVL
+38 
-43 STIIDGENRAI
+43 
-54 KTITEMGVNIN
+54 
-65 SLYDTIYA
+65 
-73 IVHNGN
+73 
-79 LTPKVKNQ
+79 Q
-87 DKIPFNKEV
+87 
-96 KDTFDHVDTEVELI
+96 
-110 GDFEVDTSHLMLSIL
+110 
-125 SFDDF
+125 
-130 KITKVLNKFKIN
+130 
-142 YNNFKETLM
+142 
-151 STDSFDET
+151 
-159 PMEEN
+159 
-164 NRNRS
+164 
-169 KKNKR
+169 NKR

-286 ELKGNPE
+286 ELRENPE
-293 IILFMDELHTMV
+293 IVLFMDELHTMV

-381 HKVTYNDEAVEECVK
+381 HKVTYSDEAIEECVK

-406 MPDKAIDILDEAG
+406 MPDKAIDVLDEAG

-441 IAGEKLLVV
+441 IAEQKLLVV

-465 SKITNKLEAEKVKWE
+465 SKITNKLEAEKLKWE
-480 KQLDSKRTDVGVED
+480 QQLDKKRTDVGVEE

-504 IPISKISSQENKRLT
+504 IPLTKISSQENKRLA
-519 NMASVLKASI
+519 NMASVLKESI

-548 GLKDKKKPIGSF
+548 GLKDKRKPIGNF
-560 ICLGPTGVGKTE
+560 ICLGPSGVGKTE
-572 LAKKIAE
+572 LTKKIAE

-596 MEKHAVSRMVGA
+596 MEKHTISRMVGA

-635 DEIEKAHGE
+635 DEIEKAHTE

-676 SNIGVKELATFG
+676 SNIGVKELSTLG
-688 NGVGFKTDATIANK
+688 SGVGFKTDSTVANK
-702 EERDRNIIEKALKKK
+702 DERNRNIIQKALKKK

-727 DTIIFNSLKV
+727 DTIVFNSLKV
-737 DDIKKIIKIEIDKL
+737 DDIKKIIKIEIEKL
-751 KNNLTDLG
+751 KSNLTDLG
-759 YEINLDA
+759 YEITLDN
-766 SAINFL
+766 SAIDFL

-783 RPLARAIQVHIGNL
+783 RPLSRAIQVHIGNL
-797 IADEILQGNITEGSK
+797 IADEILLGNIKEGAK
-812 IKISY
+812 IKVSY

>member
-1 MNQNLFNMGKNVKP
+1 MGKNVKP

-38 EHIVL
+38 EHIML
-43 STIIDGENRAI
+43 STILDGENRAI

-96 KDTFDHVDTEVELI
+96 KDTFDHVDTEVELM

-164 NRNRS
+164 NKNRG

-187 RNISLAAERGEI
+187 RNISLAAERSEI
-199 DPVIGRERE
+199 DPVIGREKE

-286 ELKGNPE
+286 ELRENPE

-381 HKVTYNDEAVEECVK
+381 HKVTYSDEAIEECVK

-406 MPDKAIDILDEAG
+406 MPDKAIDVLDEAG

-441 IAGEKLLVV
+441 IAEEKLLVV

-465 SKITNKLEAEKVKWE
+465 SKLTERLNAEKSKWE

-504 IPISKISSQENKRLT
+504 IPISKISSQANKRLS
-519 NMASVLKASI
+519 MMGSVLKSSI
-529 IGQDDAIDKITQAI
+529 IGQDDAINKITQAI

-560 ICLGPTGVGKTE
+560 ICLGHTGVGKTE

-596 MEKHAVSRMVGA
+596 MEKHTISRMVGA

-635 DEIEKAHGE
+635 DEIEKAHTE

-655 GQLTDGLGRKV
+655 GQLTDGLGRKI

-702 EERDRNIIEKALKKK
+702 EERDRNIIQKALKKK

-727 DTIIFNSLKV
+727 DTIVFNSLKV

-759 YEINLDA
+759 YEINLDT

-797 IADEILQGNITEGSK
+797 IADEILQGNIKEGAK

>member
-1 MNQNLFNMGKNVKP
+1 M
-15 SVRKIMREALND
+15 S
-27 VVTTNGSHLTL
+27 
-38 EHIVL
+38 
-43 STIIDGENRAI
+43 GE
-54 KTITEMGVNIN
+54 
-65 SLYDTIYA
+65 
-73 IVHNGN
+73 
-79 LTPKVKNQ
+79 
-87 DKIPFNKEV
+87 
-96 KDTFDHVDTEVELI
+96 
-110 GDFEVDTSHLMLSIL
+110 
-125 SFDDF
+125 
-130 KITKVLNKFKIN
+130 
-142 YNNFKETLM
+142 
-151 STDSFDET
+151 SFDET
-159 PMEEN
+159 PMDEN
-164 NRNRS
+164 NKKV

-174 VARNATPVINNFC
+174 VARSAIPVINNFC
-187 RNISLAAERGEI
+187 RNVSLAAENGEI
-199 DPVIGRERE
+199 DPVIGREKE

-233 KTSVVEGIAKLIVD
+233 KTSVIEGIAKLIVD
-247 GEAPRILSD
+247 GEAPRVLSD

-263 MAAMVAGTKYRGQFE
+263 MASMVAGTKYRGQFE
-278 ERLKALID
+278 ERLKTLID
-286 ELKGNPE
+286 EIKDNPE

-323 LANGELQVIGA
+323 LANGDLQVIGA

-342 NIEKDG
+342 HIEKDG

-354 QQVLINEPTVDET
+354 QQVLINQPTVDET
-367 ITILKNIKEKYENH
+367 IIILRNIREKYENH
-381 HKVTYNDEAVEECVK
+381 HKVSYSDEAINECVK

-428 PDSIKKLELEKKK
+428 PAIIKKLELEKRK
-441 IAGEKLLVV
+441 IGEQKLIVV

-465 SKITNKLEAEKVKWE
+465 SKITEKLEAEKLKWE
-480 KQLDSKRTDVGVED
+480 QQLDKKRTAVGVNE

-504 IPISKISSQENKRLT
+504 IPLNKISSQENKRLST
-519 NMASVLKASI
+519 MDAVLKKSI
-529 IGQDDAIDKITQAI
+529 IGQDDAIDKITQSI

-548 GLKDKKKPIGSF
+548 GLKDKQKPIGSF

-579 QLFGDPDSLIRL
+579 QLFGDPDALIRL

-596 MEKHAVSRMVGA
+596 IEKHTVSRMVGA

-629 YSVILF
+629 YSVILL
-635 DEIEKAHGE
+635 DEIEKAHSD

-666 DFKNCLIIMT
+666 DFKNCLIILT
-676 SNIGVKELATFG
+676 SNIGVKELSTLG
-688 NGVGFKTDATIANK
+688 SGVGFKTDATIANK
-702 EERDRNIIEKALKKK
+702 EERNRNIIQKALKKK
-717 FSPEFLNRID
+717 FAPEFLNRID
-727 DTIIFNSLKV
+727 DTIVFNSLNV
-737 DDIKKIIKIEIDKL
+737 EDIKKIIGIEIDKL

-759 YEINLDA
+759 YKITLDKG
-766 SAINFL
+766 AIDFL
-772 VKEGYHEEYGA
+772 VREGYDEAYGA
-783 RPLARAIQVHIGNL
+783 RPLSRAIQVHIGNL
-797 IADEILQGNITEGSK
+797 IADEILNGNIKEGSS
-812 IKISY
+812 IKISHN
-817 DKKTNKVFV
+817 KKTDKVFV